1 MTYRAKALSQQEIQ
15 EHLNRADELG
25 VSLKEYALAYDVN
38 LNTLANAKSSR
49 KKPSPSEFAP
59 EDFVKVDIEAIP
71 TGSSLCTLTLAGG
84 CSLECYEWPPAHWLQ
99 TLVGARR

>member
-1 MTYRAKALSQQEIQ
+1 MTTRTKAMPQAEIE
-15 EHLNRADELG
+15 EHLNQADELG

-59 EDFVKVDIEAIP
+59 DDFIKVNIETTA
-71 TGSSLCTLTLAGG
+71 TGSSLCTLTLPGG
-84 CSLECYEWPPAHWLQ
+84 CLLECHEWPPAHWLK
-99 TLVGARR
+99 TLWRAQG